1 MKAVLLL
8 AHGSPDTA
16 TESDIREFLS
26 NVTGGR
32 ALPDAVVEEIRR
44 RYEQIGRSPLAEIT
58 MRQAQALERELGM
71 RVYVG
76 MRNWHPYIA
85 DTLKQMIADG
95 VTQAIAICLAPQNS
109 RTSVGLYR
117 QALDAQGSLPFTVD
131 FVQSWHDE
139 PGLIE
144 AFAQKLRPAW
154 KRACEESG
162 VQVPI
167 IFTAHS
173 VPSRTIADGDPYE
186 NHARATA
193 RAVARACELPDS
205 VWCCAFQSQ
214 GAAGGPWIGPT
225 VEETILALK
234 NQGATA
240 ALIQPVGFVCDH
252 VEILYDIDIALKK
265 FAEGHGMRLWRT
277 ESLND
282 SPAFIEALAGLVR
295 RRA

>member
-16 TESDIREFLS
+16 TEADIREFLK

-32 ALPDAVVEEIRR
+32 ELPDAAVEEIRH
-44 RYEQIGRSPLAEIT
+44 RYEQIGRSPLTGIT
-58 MRQAQALERELGM
+58 AGQAQALERELGM

-76 MRNWHPYIA
+76 MRNWRPYIA
-85 DTLKQMIADG
+85 DAVKQMTADG
-95 VTQAIAICLAPQNS
+95 VTHVTAICLAPQNS

-117 QALDAQGSLPFTVD
+117 KALEAQGAPPFTVD
-131 FVQSWHDE
+131 FVQSWHDDAK
-139 PGLIE
+139 LVE
-144 AFAQKLRPAW
+144 AFAQKLLPPW

-173 VPSRTIADGDPYE
+173 VPTRTITDGDPYE
-186 NHARATA
+186 NQARETAQAVATA
-193 RAVARACELPDS
+193 ADLPDS
-205 VWCCAFQSQ
+205 AWCCAFQSQ
-214 GAAGGPWIGPT
+214 GVSGGPWIGPT
-225 VEETILALK
+225 VTETILALK

-240 ALIQPVGFVCDH
+240 VMIQPIGFVCDH
-252 VEILYDIDIALKK
+252 VEILYDIDIAFKK
-265 FAEGHGMRLWRT
+265 FAEDNGMRLWRT

-282 SPAFIEALAGLVR
+282 SPAFIAALAGLVR

>member
-8 AHGSPDTA
+8 AHGSP
-16 TESDIREFLS
+16 ESANEADIREFLD

-32 ALPDAVVEEIRR
+32 ALPATAVEEIRG
-44 RYEQIGRSPLAEIT
+44 RYEQIGRSPLCEIT
-58 MRQAQALERELGM
+58 QRQAELLERELGM

-76 MRNWHPYIA
+76 MRNWRPYISDA
-85 DTLKQMIADG
+85 VKRMASDG
-95 VTQAIAICLAPQNS
+95 VTHATVICLAPQNS

-117 QALDAQGSLPFTVD
+117 KALESQDSLPFTVD
-131 FVQSWHDE
+131 FVQSWHDD
-139 PGLIE
+139 PKLIE
-144 AFAQKLRPAW
+144 AFAQKLLPAW
-154 KRACEESG
+154 KRACDETG

-173 VPSRTIADGDPYE
+173 VPTRTVAEGDPYE
-186 NHARATA
+186 NQARDTA
-193 RAVARACELPDS
+193 RLVAIKCDLPDS
-205 VWCCAFQSQ
+205 AWCCAFQSQ
-214 GAAGGPWIGPT
+214 GASGGPWLGPT

-240 ALIQPVGFVCDH
+240 AMIQPIGFVCDH
-252 VEILYDIDIALKK
+252 VEVLYDIDIAFKK
-265 FAEGHGMRLWRT
+265 FAEENGMELWRA

-282 SPAFIEALAGLVR
+282 SPAFVAALAGLVR